1 MLCRK
6 DNQDRPYLPVPAR
19 SEEDISVPSGGAPGE
34 EAFQRWLLSIQQAR
48 HEQRLYFVR
57 FDKSQASH
65 TPHKLLFL
73 PGADAP
79 FTMLTFPD
87 DDVKVGIQPAY
98 SYAAFRDLHRWFPVA
113 HWKSC
118 LLVNDPEFGFPEILM
133 QSEAPFIEIRVG
145 LSDVVLDNLRAI
157 MGSGLDNIVQ
167 YRGHA

>member
-6 DNQDRPYLPVPAR
+6 DKEGRPYLPVPAR
-19 SEEDISVPSGGAPGE
+19 SEEDLSGDGAIPGDD
-34 EAFQRWLLSIQQAR
+34 AFHRWLGSIQQAR

-57 FDKSQASH
+57 FDKSQESR

-79 FTMLTFPD
+79 FTVLTYPD
-87 DDVKVGIQPAY
+87 EDVKVGIQPAY

-113 HWKSC
+113 IWTSC

-133 QSEAPFIEIRVG
+133 QSAKPFIEIRVG
-145 LSDVVLDNLRAI
+145 LSDEVVGELRQI
-157 MGSGLDNIVQ
+157 MGSGLDNVLQ
-167 YRGHA
+167 YRLA